1 MTFWRAWHCR
11 NEVIHHKPA
20 PPIESSRR
28 FLNSYID
35 SLLCIKQQPQG
46 DLVKGKMVVQKVPQ
60 VVRQSEVQSSVTPES
75 TWVKPPPG
83 WVKLNVDGSHI
94 PGECTGGAGMVLR
107 DDTGAIIFSSC
118 RFLRSCHTPM
128 EAEIAAC
135 LEGTSLALQRTE
147 KPIIVELDCKEGVV
161 ALTDSGVNRSSL
173 AGFIEET
180 KRLLHGVRRH
190 VFAHVRRTAN
200 MAAHCMAQR
209 GRTSQRTMVWLQ
221 AGPDDLCSICE
232 NECKNIT

>member
-1 MTFWRAWHCR
+1 
-11 NEVIHHKPA
+11 
-20 PPIESSRR
+20 
-28 FLNSYID
+28 
-35 SLLCIKQQPQG
+35 
-46 DLVKGKMVVQKVPQ
+46 MVVQSIPH
-60 VVRQSEVQSSVTPES
+60 VVKQTVASPRGIVANT
-75 TWVKPPPG
+75 TWEKPPAG
-83 WVKLNVDGSHI
+83 WAKLNVDGSYVH
-94 PGECTGGAGMVLR
+94 GENTGGAGMVLR

-118 RFLRSCHTPM
+118 RFLRSCRSSM
-128 EAEIAAC
+128 EAEMAAC

-232 NECKNIT
+232 NVCTNIT